1 MRSSKVWLNLVDSKW
16 KKASIWKPWR
26 RWSLIRGLILSNFSW
41 RHSSRWRKKREE
53 NWRPREMLRTSR
65 ARIKACKNSSLMGW
79 CIWSNR
85 ISSLASNRRLRSSSV
100 TLTGRIER
108 EFSDFFSQKW
118 TPVRVQVT
126 GETKMKK
133 PREAAPRI
141 LQLPSLIKVSV
152 NKKAKKIT
160 EMNRMLK
167 YLLRLLYQ
175 RTDRGH
181 RSTMTKKI
189 SLINNEF
196 TLI

>member
-1 MRSSKVWLNLVDSKW
+1 M
-16 KKASIWKPWR
+16 
-26 RWSLIRGLILSNFSW
+26 
-41 RHSSRWRKKREE
+41 KR
-53 NWRPREMLRTSR
+53 
-65 ARIKACKNSSLMGW
+65 
-79 CIWSNR
+79 
-85 ISSLASNRRLRSSSV
+85 
-100 TLTGRIER
+100 
-108 EFSDFFSQKW
+108 
-118 TPVRVQVT
+118 
-126 GETKMKK
+126 

-152 NKKAKKIT
+152 NKKEKKIT

-196 TLI
+196 KLI